1 MYPHLVGTDDHAG
14 YLLARPVGRDFH
26 EAPGRQRVNPVCGE
40 GRLRGGP
47 RQLQVVGQESSAYLS
62 ARYCLP
68 DPLFLLEF
76 TPALLL
82 LLLALL
88 LREEHVVDSD
98 VHLRDVEAHEV
109 LHAVDDVLANGLGDL
124 RDRLSVL
131 DRQRYVDRGLN
142 LADLHGDP
150 ARLAAAA
157 TDVAAGHA
165 AQDPAYSLLGTAAHP
180 DAVYFLRCDAGD
192 LGNDAVFDPGAPSL
206 CLEWAVLLLGPLFA
220 HSPLLSL
227 LQRDLF
233 CSSANA
239 VRILIS
245 SRSPA
250 A

>member
-1 MYPHLVGTDDHAG
+1 MEARNTNTPSTKSPARSKMTTILLKILIPDHLYVFHHHGRGPSCRSQRSHLLADALGEGGYRLGEWPTDHDMYPHLVGTDDHAG
-14 YLLARPVGRDFH
+14 YLLARPIGRDFH

-47 RQLQVVGQESSAYLS
+47 RQLQVVGQESPVYLS

-68 DPLFLLEF
+68 DP
-76 TPALLL
+76 LLL

-124 RDRLSVL
+124 GDRLSVL

-165 AQDPAYSLLGTAAHP
+165 AQDPAY
-180 DAVYFLRCDAGD
+180 
-192 LGNDAVFDPGAPSL
+192 
-206 CLEWAVLLLGPLFA
+206 
-220 HSPLLSL
+220 
-227 LQRDLF
+227 
-233 CSSANA
+233 
-239 VRILIS
+239 
-245 SRSPA
+245 
-250 A
+250 